1 MLQNAICASVGPTQK
16 NENPARLGHP
26 RRPLAGPRSLLP
38 PRNRGASHI
47 AYFPVQSLAV
57 DSYLALSLCF
67 REPGNRDGYSYSEP
81 VRLTTTPKNKTQN
94 CRRKNE
100 IVVNRRA
107 ANVRARVRGCV
118 GGYAGLWRE
127 REGKRGR
134 RTLYSRAIS
143 GTNGSSGLGS
153 VSREQIDSNTFDIV
167 SAGLHAFFR
176 MSRQIPPDE
185 LIFGW

>member
-1 MLQNAICASVGPTQK
+1 MVIHIQSQSDSTQPQKTKHKTAAEK
-16 NENPARLGHP
+16 NGIVV
-26 RRPLAGPRSLLP
+26 S
-38 PRNRGASHI
+38 
-47 AYFPVQSLAV
+47 
-57 DSYLALSLCF
+57 
-67 REPGNRDGYSYSEP
+67 
-81 VRLTTTPKNKTQN
+81 
-94 CRRKNE
+94 

-118 GGYAGLWRE
+118 GGYAGFWRE
-127 REGKRGR
+127 WEGKRGR